1 MDQIIEKKLSDA
13 SIHFL
18 YFNLSQQFFLY
29 VHARSIHVSIYEK
42 KTISCVK
49 TQSFYGSI
57 SETKFLSCVKTRSF
71 HGPFYEK
78 NLFLAPKRKV
88 FMGRFIKQ
96 FSNA

>member
-42 KTISCVK
+42 KP
-49 TQSFYGSI
+49 
-57 SETKFLSCVKTRSF
+57 F
-71 HGPFYEK
+71 HVSK
-78 NLFLAPKRKV
+78 HSL
-88 FMGRFIKQ
+88 FMGQFLKQ
-96 FSNA
+96 NSFLVSKRGLFMGHFTKKIYFLRQNAKSSWADL